1 VEAKA
6 LLRQLKA
13 NTLDRSAVTDPAS
26 RAIVEFADWLAFPT
40 ELGEYPDEID
50 VIDAR
55 ALHWPPA
62 GGKTTSLT
70 LLRYRM
76 FDTSGLEPD
85 DVGVGLV
92 GGVTFSMFSY
102 ENHQRPPEDAYAIH
116 CYWECAQ
123 AELVSESDSVS
134 PDQVGRAIAASG
146 VQVENAAPLV
156 TIKFVKRG
164 FLGLG
169 RALDYPGDEVGLVAG
184 EYQGEAGWLICDGP
198 RSTWYPA
205 SDMPEDAPP
214 ETVAMV
220 HVGRVLLGFKVH
232 RVERRK
238 FKLPSYQLTDDE
250 FLNRYERALSAARNA
265 PESEREDAFGWLGVL
280 GRYARRRIGLLTAAA
295 RSEEVS
301 TFIDELATH
310 WDHNSGYAELGTLA
324 FEARLFDR
332 SKQFIE
338 KLRRSYEDH
347 HRSETMG
354 LLARIYAREG
364 RALDGI
370 ALLRECI
377 SKIKS
382 DESCSPHE
390 VARFSAPLV
399 AALSELEHTA
409 GPG

>member
-6 LLRQLKA
+6 LLRALKA
-13 NTLDRSAVTDPAS
+13 DTLDRSAVTDPAS

-62 GGKTTSLT
+62 RKTRSLT

-85 DVGVGLV
+85 NVGVGLV

-102 ENHQRPPEDAYAIH
+102 ENHQRPPEDAYAVH

-123 AELVSESDSVS
+123 AELVTESDSVA
-134 PDQVGRAIAASG
+134 PDQVERAIAASG
-146 VQVENAAPLV
+146 IQVESAAPLV
-156 TIKFVKRG
+156 SIKFAKRG
-164 FLGLG
+164 FLGMG

-184 EYQGEAGWLICDGP
+184 EYLGEAGWLICDGP

-205 SDMPEDAPP
+205 SDMPEGAPP

-238 FKLPSYQLTDDE
+238 FKLPSHQLTDDE
-250 FLNRYERALSAARNA
+250 FLNRYERALSAARSA
-265 PESEREDAFGWLGVL
+265 HESEREDAFRWSGIL
-280 GRYARRRIGLLTAAA
+280 GRHARRRIELLTAAA
-295 RSEEVS
+295 HSDEVS

-332 SKQFIE
+332 AKQFLE
-338 KLRRSYEDH
+338 KLRQSYEDH

-364 RALDGI
+364 RARDGI

-377 SKIKS
+377 SRIKS
-382 DESCSPHE
+382 DGNCSPDE
-390 VARFSAPLV
+390 VARFSAPLL
-399 AALSELEHTA
+399 ATLSELEHTMA
-409 GPG
+409 QP